1 MGSARNLLLIKKVL
15 LTLAASIGIGRIGS
29 ALDAQQDGCSALED
43 LACQFLM
50 TANNII
56 QMESVQSVIMD
67 MT

>member
-1 MGSARNLLLIKKVL
+1 M
-15 LTLAASIGIGRIGS
+15 LAASIGIGRIGS

-43 LACQFLM
+43 LACLFLM

-67 MT
+67 MTWLRESASFRKRI